1 MAPYFTKRETKM
13 KVKILRDCGLGKGK
27 NAKSGKIIEVED
39 AVGIELI
46 QCSAAV
52 KIEDKKDKE

>member
-1 MAPYFTKRETKM
+1 M

-27 NAKSGKIIEVED
+27 NAKAGKTIEVED
-39 AVGIELI
+39 AVGVELI

-52 KIEDKKDKE
+52 KVEEKEKK